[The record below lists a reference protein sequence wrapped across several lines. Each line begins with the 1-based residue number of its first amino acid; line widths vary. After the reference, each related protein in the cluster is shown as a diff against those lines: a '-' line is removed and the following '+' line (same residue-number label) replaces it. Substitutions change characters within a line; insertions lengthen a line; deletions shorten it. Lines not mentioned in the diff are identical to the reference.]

1 MSANGGG
8 IREFR
13 LRPLVQAYGAFFVLL
28 LVLILNALVTPNFM
42 RMGTVW
48 NMLLQSF
55 PIIIMSLGMAMVIA
69 TGGID
74 ISVGST
80 MAIASIVF
88 AKLALDSGWGIPA
101 ASVGALSVVVVVGLF
116 NGVLIGKFG
125 FQPIVV
131 TLVTMMIGRGA
142 AAVINN
148 GKIVT
153 FYDSNLVDFG
163 LYRAFGVIPI
173 HIIIIAV
180 AVLAV
185 YLLVKETVFGIYL
198 QAVGDN
204 LAAARLVGVN
214 AFRII
219 VTVYVVNAF
228 LAGFAAIF
236 ETARLAS
243 ADAINLGKL
252 VEMDCIAAVAVGGTP
267 MRGGQVRIIATLAGA
282 LTMQAITTMVNMNNI
297 PYAYSL
303 VIKSVI
309 IVVALAVQKEK

>member
-1 MSANGGG
+1 MRTLKTGAPGQRALAAAQS
-8 IREFR
+8 
-13 LRPLVQAYGAFFVLL
+13 YGAFIVLA
-28 LVLILNALVTPNFM
+28 LILAMNALLTPNFL
-42 RMGTVW
+42 RLGTAW

-74 ISVGST
+74 ISVGSV
-80 MAIASIVF
+80 MAIGSIIF
-88 AKLALDSGWGIPA
+88 AKLSLESGWSILA
-101 ASVGALSVVVVVGLF
+101 AALAALGVTFCVGLF
-116 NGVLIGKFG
+116 NGLLVGKFG

-142 AAVINN
+142 AAVIND

-163 LYRAFGVIPI
+163 LHQVFGAVPI
-173 HIIIIAV
+173 HIVIILAAV
-180 AVLAV
+180 VAV

-204 LAAARLVGVN
+204 LRAARLVGVN
-214 AFRII
+214 AFRVIL
-219 VTVYVVNAF
+219 VVYAVNAF

-267 MRGGQVRIIATLAGA
+267 MRGGQVRIISTLAGA

-309 IVVALAVQKEK
+309 IVVALSVQKEE

>member
-1 MSANGGG
+1 MRTLQKEAPG
-8 IREFR
+8 RRAPEM
-13 LRPLVQAYGAFFVLL
+13 LRDYGAFIVLF
-28 LVLILNALVTPNFM
+28 LILAVNALATPNFF
-42 RMGTVW
+42 RLGTAW

-55 PIIIMSLGMAMVIA
+55 PIIIMSLGMAMVVA

-74 ISVGST
+74 ISVGSV
-80 MAIASIVF
+80 MAIGSIIF
-88 AKLALDSGWGIPA
+88 AKLSLDAGWGILA
-101 ASVGALSVVVVVGLF
+101 ASLAALAVTFCVGLF
-116 NGVLIGKFG
+116 NGLLVGKFG

-131 TLVTMMIGRGA
+131 TLVTMMVGRGA
-142 AAVINN
+142 AAVIND

-163 LYRAFGVIPI
+163 LYQVFGVVPI
-173 HIIIIAV
+173 HIVLIAV
-180 AVLAV
+180 AVIAV
-185 YLLVKETVFGIYL
+185 YLLVKETVFGVYL

-204 LAAARLVGVN
+204 LRAARLVGVN
-214 AFRII
+214 AFLVIL
-219 VTVYVVNAF
+219 VVYAVNAF

-243 ADAINLGKL
+243 ADAINLGRL
-252 VEMDCIAAVAVGGTP
+252 VEMDCVAAVAVGGTP
-267 MRGGQVRIIATLAGA
+267 MRGGQVRIVSTLAGA

-309 IVVALAVQKEK
+309 IVVALSVQKEK

>member
-1 MSANGGG
+1 MPSISPVNPETG
-8 IREFR
+8 RER
-13 LRPLVQAYGAFFVLL
+13 LRTYAPFLVLL
-28 LVLILNALVTPNFM
+28 AILALNALVTPNFIQT
-42 RMGTVW
+42 GTAR

-74 ISVGST
+74 ISVGSI

-88 AKLALDSGWGIPA
+88 AKLALDLGMGIVA
-101 ASVGALSVVVVVGLF
+101 AAVAALAISALFGAVNGLLVGYFA
-116 NGVLIGKFG
+116 

-142 AAVINN
+142 AAVIND

-163 LYRAFGVIPI
+163 LYQVLGVIPI
-173 HIIIIAV
+173 HIFIIVIAV
-180 AVLAV
+180 VV
-185 YLLVKETVFGIYL
+185 VFLLVRETVFGIYL

-204 LAAARLVGVN
+204 LRAARLVGVDT
-214 AFRII
+214 FRII
-219 VTVYVVNAF
+219 LSVYVACAC

-267 MRGGQVRIIATLAGA
+267 MRGGEVRILSTLAGA
-282 LTMQAITTMVNMNNI
+282 LTMQAITTMVNMNDI

-309 IVVALAVQKEK
+309 IIVALTVQKEK

>member
-1 MSANGGG
+1 MTTEPGGAT
-8 IREFR
+8 RER
-13 LRPLVQAYGAFFVLL
+13 MQAAVQAYGAFFVLAAIL
-28 LVLILNALVTPNFM
+28 LLNALVTPNFL

-74 ISVGST
+74 ISVGSV
-80 MAIASIVF
+80 MAIGSIVF
-88 AKLALDSGWGIPA
+88 AKLSLESEWSILAA
-101 ASVGALSVVVVVGLF
+101 ASGALFVSTLVGLF
-116 NGVLIGKFG
+116 NGVLVGRFG

-153 FYDSNLVDFG
+153 FYDSDLVDFG
-163 LYRAFGVIPI
+163 LYRAFGIVPI
-173 HIIIIAV
+173 HIVIIAV

-185 YLLVKETVFGIYL
+185 YLLVKKTVFGIYL

-204 LAAARLVGVN
+204 IAAARLVGVN
-214 AFRII
+214 TFSVMA
-219 VTVYVVNAF
+219 TVYAVSAF

-252 VEMDCIAAVAVGGTP
+252 TEMDCIAAVAVGGTP

-282 LTMQAITTMVNMNNI
+282 LTMQTITTMINMNNI

-303 VIKSVI
+303 AIKSVI
-309 IVVALAVQKEK
+309 IVAALAVQKER

>member
-1 MSANGGG
+1 MNSN
-8 IREFR
+8 
-13 LRPLVQAYGAFFVLL
+13 LRRTVQTYGAFFVLA
-28 LVLILNALVTPNFM
+28 LVLILNAAITPNFI

-74 ISVGST
+74 ISVGSV

-88 AKLALDSGWGIPA
+88 AKLTLESGWGIPA
-101 ASVGALSVVVVVGLF
+101 ASAGALVAATAVGLA
-116 NGVLIGKFG
+116 NGLLVSRFG

-131 TLVTMMIGRGA
+131 TLVTMMMGRGA

-163 LYRAFGVIPI
+163 LYRVFGAVPI
-173 HIIIIAV
+173 HIVIIAA
-180 AVLAV
+180 AVLVV
-185 YLLVKETVFGIYL
+185 YLLVKETVFGVYL

-204 LAAARLVGVN
+204 LSAARLIGVN
-214 AFRII
+214 TFRIVI
-219 VTVYVVNAF
+219 AVYAMNAF

-309 IVVALAVQKEK
+309 IVAALAAQKEK